1 MIDRFY
7 PNHCLHHLW
16 IMLMDML
23 DQLGLGVGGSG
34 NQKCARSCYRFHDGL
49 KVVLIILR
57 MSTPDR
63 VGFMVDV
70 LGWMVWMQHRSIDI
84 RRAQM
89 ENSGFAV
96 INPNDGMIM
105 RTVHRI
111 DLFHWRPQWRLGL
124 RKAFDGPVDINF
136 DYGSSV
142 EGAQALQ
149 RLYRSTGRLN

>member
-1 MIDRFY
+1 
-7 PNHCLHHLW
+7 
-16 IMLMDML
+16 MDML
-23 DQLGLGVGGSG
+23 DQLGLGVGGAG

-63 VGFMVDV
+63 VGFMVDM

-96 INPNDGMIM
+96 IDPNDGMIM
-105 RTVHRI
+105 RTVHRV
-111 DLFHWRPQWRLGL
+111 DLCHWRLNGGL
-124 RKAFDGPVDINF
+124 DCGAFAGPMDINSG
-136 DYGSSV
+136 YGSSV
-142 EGAQALQ
+142 ESAQALH
-149 RLYRSTGRLN
+149 RLNR